1 VSRRKPP
8 TTPKPSTEKADEIG
22 PTTSTE
28 PDESDGLEPLQ
39 LRFIDLSASGTGME
53 EAARELGV
61 CSRTLRRWKLRP
73 QVATAIRNRTA
84 ESMALARAVLTAGA
98 NRAARELVDL
108 AETAEPDH
116 ARIAACVA
124 VVSNATKLTEFSD
137 LQTDLAE
144 IRERLAAMP
153 GNQPTTFGRRF

>member
-1 VSRRKPP
+1 MSNVENPPDLHVVPPEKPD
-8 TTPKPSTEKADEIG
+8 TIG
-22 PTTSTE
+22 QAASTE
-28 PDESDGLEPLQ
+28 PDESDGLSVLELK
-39 LRFIDLSASGTGME
+39 FVDLSASGAAME
-53 EAARELGV
+53 EMASKLGV
-61 CSRTLRRWKLRP
+61 TSRTLRRWKARP
-73 QVATAIRNRTA
+73 EVAAAIRARTNEA
-84 ESMALARAVLTAGA
+84 MALARATLASGA

-144 IRERLAAMP
+144 IREQLAGLP
-153 GNQPTTFGRRF
+153 GNAKRRM